1 MPQYLPFK
9 VSSIR
14 FKRGFGL
21 IEAVFA
27 TGILAM
33 IAAGAVV
40 LNTQALRH
48 TAVLADRLTA
58 FEWAQEGVEVVR
70 QIRDTNLIDGR
81 PETDWKCFD
90 PDAGPSSTNQY
101 DCGFTTV
108 VPSNIYRL
116 DTTADGRWKLTLT
129 PAGDPA
135 LNSKFTPANYPAD
148 GYFTREIRILDTT
161 PADPEKRLVQVTVS
175 FKVGV
180 RPERVKLSTILTNWR
195 RET

>member
-1 MPQYLPFK
+1 MFK
-9 VSSIR
+9 VSGIR

-33 IAAGAVV
+33 IATGAVV
-40 LNTQALRH
+40 LNTQALRN

-70 QIRDTNLIDGR
+70 QIRDTNLIDGH

-90 PDAGPSSTNQY
+90 PDQAPSAPSY
-101 DCGFTTV
+101 DCGFNTINENNIYHLETTV
-108 VPSNIYRL
+108 
-116 DTTADGRWKLTLT
+116 DGSRWKLVVSPPGDSSLSNKFA
-129 PAGDPA
+129 PA
-135 LNSKFTPANYPAD
+135 
-148 GYFTREIRILDTT
+148 GYFTREIHIGKTSPD
-161 PADPEKRLVQVTVS
+161 DPEKRLVQVKVS

-180 RPERVKLSTILTNWR
+180 GRTETITLSTILTNWR
-195 RET
+195 KET